1 MDKLTAIKIKYD
13 DGTYSDEIPVSVLSE
28 NVEWDSTHTLVDIL
42 GSINVDATGTIQDQ
56 ISQLFNEKANSS
68 EVVVLKSR
76 IDNLI
81 KLESGST
88 TGDAELTD
96 IRVGADGTVYDSAG
110 DAVRQQVGALKG
122 DLHKLNND
130 VLATSMWK
138 PIDFNMEIG
147 TLNMTGGLIDNTTR
161 IRTTDW
167 ISIDNITV
175 LCKKSEHINDCAIT
189 SIWCR
194 DSEGKVSALSFFGK
208 VGQNGFKIL
217 NDTSCTYKFTV
228 CYADEREVTDIRELM
243 GYLNFVEIKG
253 ITSLDYIE
261 KIFEIS
267 GIKGAIGNGDV
278 LSFFPEWT
286 NQVMSPFIYTFNT
299 NGTLNIDNPNRYSVI
314 LYKID
319 NNLNKLD
326 RIVSANVN
334 SQFDI
339 EKNALYM
346 INIYKP
352 ELTPDTYVPM
362 LARFCNP
369 YSKVTEL
376 DTKVTELDP
385 KVTELDT
392 KVPELDTKVT
402 ELDTKV
408 TELDTKVAEISLTW
422 EQGSFNANGY
432 SVSSTVNLRTDRI
445 ETDED
450 STYIFTV
457 PSTLRCIACY
467 SFDGKVRKNFPNR
480 TNGFTI
486 KNNHDFI
493 RIAIQYLDGS
503 DITYD
508 GLTDAEKS
516 QIHLYEVKSKG
527 DYDVTI
533 SSSKKYKSMFT
544 VDKENC
550 QHLLQALV
558 SSLNSIKIKLCPGEY
573 HLNSLYTSVRSN
585 QQSFLQTTDFGL
597 FYHLVQI
604 DGEYCSTRAEDIE
617 STRIII
623 DYDESLMDNSV
634 SYAGILVP
642 RLGNSEDDTGLTKVI
657 LSINNIKIIGNTYK
671 KKMVYI
677 DATHAQAF
685 NATNIEVRANGTIS
699 GLRRFP
705 TKPNEDCVGIRAGY
719 GSNNGFQNYI
729 KHCMMYY
736 CGKGYSI
743 CGEHYILQD
752 DLAHHCYIGFV
763 FGDRL
768 TRGNYE
774 HPNIMIGCSIEGC
787 YRLMLLSKYGETE
800 ESEAQTSHNTLIC
813 IGMSTELVWD
823 IPTDELVDG
832 ENDKSTTLPIKEV
845 IKGVYRGRVE
855 IDYPK
860 SPFEEG
866 SGKYIKY
873 TCYWGNSIKE
883 GIGSN

>member
-13 DGTYSDEIPVSVLSE
+13 DETYSDEIPVSVLAE
-28 NVEWDSTHTLVDIL
+28 NVEWDSTHTLVDVL
-42 GSINVDATGTIQDQ
+42 GSIDVGVTGTIQDQ
-56 ISQLFNEKANSS
+56 ISQLFNEKVNSS

-88 TGDAELTD
+88 TGDAELAD
-96 IRVGADGTVYDSAG
+96 IRVGADGTVYDNAG

-122 DLHKLNND
+122 DLHELNDD
-130 VLATSMWK
+130 VLATSMWE
-138 PIDFNMEIG
+138 PIDVKMEIG
-147 TLNMTGGLIDNTTR
+147 TLNGAGTLIDNTTR

-189 SIWCR
+189 QILCR
-194 DSEGKVSALSFFGK
+194 DSEGKVSSLLFYGQVGK
-208 VGQNGFKIL
+208 NGFKIL
-217 NDTSCTYKFTV
+217 NDTACTYKFTV
-228 CYADEREVTDIRELM
+228 CYADEREITDIRELM
-243 GYLNFVEIKG
+243 GYLNFVDIKG
-253 ITSLDYIE
+253 ITSLDYTE
-261 KIFEIS
+261 KIFEIN
-267 GIKGAIGNGDV
+267 GIKGTINNGDV
-278 LSFFPEWT
+278 ISFFHEGSGS
-286 NQVMSPFIYTFNT
+286 VMSPFIYTFNT

-326 RIVSANVN
+326 RIVSTSVN
-334 SQFDI
+334 PQFAI

-346 INIYKP
+346 INIYKSG
-352 ELTPDTYVPM
+352 LTPDAYVPM

-376 DTKVTELDP
+376 DTKAT
-385 KVTELDT
+385 
-392 KVPELDTKVT
+392 ELDTKVT

-408 TELDTKVAEISLTW
+408 TELDTKVTEIPLTW
-422 EQGSFNANGY
+422 EQGVFDGGGNG
-432 SVSSTVNLRTDRI
+432 VSSTVNLRTGKI

-467 SFDGKVRKNFPNR
+467 SFDGNVRRNFQNR

-516 QIHLYEVKSKG
+516 QIHLYKVESKG

-533 SSSKKYKSMFT
+533 SSSKKFKAMFT
-544 VDKENC
+544 VDGENC

-558 SSLNSIKIKLCPGEY
+558 SSLNSIKIKLRPGEY
-573 HLNSLYTSVRSN
+573 HLNSLYTSVRSS
-585 QQSFLQTTDFGL
+585 QQSFLQTTDLGL
-597 FYHLVQI
+597 LYHLVQI
-604 DGEYCSTRAEDIE
+604 DGEYCSTRTEDIE

-642 RLGNSEDDTGLTKVI
+642 RFVNSEDDMSSTKVI
-657 LSINNIKIIGNTYK
+657 FSINNIKIIGNTYK

-685 NATNIEVRANGTIS
+685 NATNIEVRADGSIS
-699 GLRRFP
+699 GLTRFP
-705 TKPNEDCVGIRAGY
+705 TKPNEDCVGIRAGH
-719 GSNNGFQNYI
+719 GSNNGIQNYI
-729 KHCMMYY
+729 KNCLMYY

-752 DLAHHCYIGFV
+752 NLAHHCYIGFA

-800 ESEAQTSHNTLIC
+800 ESEVETCNNTLIC
-813 IGMSTELVWD
+813 IGTSTELSWE

-832 ENDKSTTLPIKEV
+832 ENDKSITLPIKEV

-855 IDYPK
+855 IDYPR

-873 TCYWGNSIKE
+873 TCYWVNGIKE